1 MAYHHNS
8 VSMIFVFKMCWC
20 CGAWSI
26 LQVVEKNAEAHLIAL
41 NLVLESMSDV
51 LLEIFYLPL
60 TSPDISEKQVVF
72 VLLSS

>member
-1 MAYHHNS
+1 M
-8 VSMIFVFKMCWC
+8 
-20 CGAWSI
+20 
-26 LQVVEKNAEAHLIAL
+26 QVVEKNAEAHLIAL